1 MAKKKKKK
9 KDDKKEEKKEEKKDD
24 KKEEKKDDKKEEK
37 EEKEEKEVEVPEKFE
52 DLVEEIENLSVLEL
66 SELVSVLEDK
76 FGVSASAPAVA
87 AVPAAGN
94 GGGDEEEE
102 KSNYDVELKNIG
114 QKKIEVIKAV
124 RDITGKGLKDA
135 KELVDS
141 AVDSP
146 KTIKESIPAEKANE
160 MKEKLEE
167 AGAEVEL
174 K

>member
-1 MAKKKKKK
+1 MAKKE
-9 KDDKKEEKKEEKKDD
+9 EEKKEEKED
-24 KKEEKKDDKKEEK
+24 KEEEK
-37 EEKEEKEVEVPEKFE
+37 EEKDEEVEVPEKFQ
-52 DLVEEIENLSVLEL
+52 DLVEEISNLSVLEL

-76 FGVSASAPAVA
+76 FGVSAAAPAVA
-87 AVPAAGN
+87 AAPAAAN
-94 GGGDEEEE
+94 GGGEEEE
-102 KSNYDVELKNIG
+102 AKSNYDVELQGIG

-141 AVDSP
+141 AADSP
-146 KTIKESIPAEKANE
+146 QTIKEDVPAEKAEE